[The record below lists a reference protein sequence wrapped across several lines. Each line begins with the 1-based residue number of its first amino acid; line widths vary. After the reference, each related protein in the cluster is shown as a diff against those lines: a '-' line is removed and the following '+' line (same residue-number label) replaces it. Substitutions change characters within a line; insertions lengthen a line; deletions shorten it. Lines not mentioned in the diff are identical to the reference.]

1 MAAACRRDALI
12 QYVITADGS
21 LPASEIA
28 AAVDAVATSPAVLR
42 DLAAAL
48 TADRD
53 MLRHGAPPVAGRLA
67 GELIA
72 RGSAAL
78 TPPACARCGRA
89 GMPLTRTAAG
99 AMCKPCAARRLT
111 AACAHCGEVK
121 PVVSRD
127 AAGERICERCRRH
140 DRGHRPCGI
149 CGKTA
154 SIVVRARGDSEPDVC
169 ARCYRM
175 PEAVC
180 SVCGK
185 TRECNFA
192 STSQPVCPSC
202 SPRATACCARCGL
215 DRPPAARWPEG
226 PVCDPCYTAAL
237 RSRGPCAH
245 CGQTRRLVA
254 PPGPCADT
262 CADCAGIPVTHAC
275 CDCGL
280 EDKLYEKGRCDR
292 CSLSRRT
299 RELLSAGL
307 GDVPSHLTGVFEAV
321 TAARQ
326 PRSAL
331 NWLRSG
337 AGAIL
342 LADIAA
348 GRLAATHEALDGH
361 PRQRAADYL
370 RHMLTAS
377 GILPPRDE
385 GLARA
390 EHWAAGII
398 GSIPDHGDRRL
409 IQAYITWH
417 VMRRLRAS
425 AGHDHRNRTR
435 TAHARNNVRVAAS
448 LLAWLR
454 DRGTSLSA
462 CAQADIDLWLGTG
475 QAACQARD
483 FLLWAAARSHCT
495 DLDIPAPAHHDGTAA
510 TQDQRWAQ
518 VARLLHDDTL
528 DLTDRAAGCLLLL
541 YGQQLSR
548 ISAMTASQVTRR
560 DSSVFVRL
568 GQHDLPAPEPLAV
581 ILTELIRTGRSH
593 TGTGSPADT
602 PWLFPGG
609 LPGQPITAARLGQR
623 LRNLGIYAMA
633 NRRAALTDL
642 AAQLPA
648 AVLADLLHLSPRTAV
663 HWARQAGA
671 DWSGYA
677 ADLARTSNHQH

>member
-1 MAAACRRDALI
+1 MAAAGCRDALI
-12 QYVITADGS
+12 QYVITADGG

-53 MLRHGAPPVAGRLA
+53 MLRHGAPPVAGRRA

-348 GRLAATHEALDGH
+348 GRLAATHEALDGYHVSGPLTTCGTCSPPAGSCH
-361 PRQRAADYL
+361 PA
-370 RHMLTAS
+370 TKAS
-377 GILPPRDE
+377 PALSTGPP
-385 GLARA
+385 A
-390 EHWAAGII
+390 
-398 GSIPDHGDRRL
+398 
-409 IQAYITWH
+409 
-417 VMRRLRAS
+417 
-425 AGHDHRNRTR
+425 
-435 TAHARNNVRVAAS
+435 
-448 LLAWLR
+448 
-454 DRGTSLSA
+454 LSA
-462 CAQADIDLWLGTG
+462 
-475 QAACQARD
+475 
-483 FLLWAAARSHCT
+483 
-495 DLDIPAPAHHDGTAA
+495 
-510 TQDQRWAQ
+510 
-518 VARLLHDDTL
+518 
-528 DLTDRAAGCLLLL
+528 
-541 YGQQLSR
+541 
-548 ISAMTASQVTRR
+548 
-560 DSSVFVRL
+560 
-568 GQHDLPAPEPLAV
+568 
-581 ILTELIRTGRSH
+581 
-593 TGTGSPADT
+593 
-602 PWLFPGG
+602 
-609 LPGQPITAARLGQR
+609 
-623 LRNLGIYAMA
+623 
-633 NRRAALTDL
+633 
-642 AAQLPA
+642 
-648 AVLADLLHLSPRTAV
+648 
-663 HWARQAGA
+663 
-671 DWSGYA
+671 
-677 ADLARTSNHQH
+677 